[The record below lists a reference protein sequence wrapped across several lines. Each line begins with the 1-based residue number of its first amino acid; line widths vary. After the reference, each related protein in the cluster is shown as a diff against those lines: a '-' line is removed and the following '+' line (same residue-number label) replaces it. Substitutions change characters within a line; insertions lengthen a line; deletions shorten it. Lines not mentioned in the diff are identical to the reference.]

1 MACQACKPQ
10 VCKPIRKHNVPRSP
24 PPDLGCAA
32 AAANAAAVPG
42 WADPASNTS
51 SNTSSDTWPS
61 KTVAILVPFPAGGSA
76 DLSARLL
83 AEHLKTVLG
92 QPVVVENKPGAGGNL
107 AGAEAARAQG
117 DGHTLFIGTNGTQTI
132 NQSLYRHL
140 SYDPAADFTAIGMM
154 WSAPHLVVVHPA
166 IPARSLDSFI
176 AYARARPGELSYGSS
191 GIGSSTHL
199 FGEMFKARTGIDMVH
214 VPYRGQAQALED
226 LIGSRI
232 AAMFPIVPDV
242 IAAIRADQ
250 VRALVLGANSAS
262 AILPD
267 VPPMPQLGYP
277 DLILGLGRALR
288 SGSDSCADRRALA
301 RTTRRLIDSHA
312 FIERMKQVGIEVE
325 RKHLDEFLAFAQQE
339 RARWAKLIESLKLQI
354 E

>member
-1 MACQACKPQ
+1 MSLARRRL
-10 VCKPIRKHNVPRSP
+10 I
-24 PPDLGCAA
+24 LGCAA
-32 AAANAAAVPG
+32 AAANTAAVPI
-42 WADPASNTS
+42 WAEPASNTS
-51 SNTSSDTWPS
+51 SNNWPS
-61 KTVAILVPFPAGGSA
+61 KTIAILVPFPAGGSA

-107 AGAEAARAQG
+107 AAAEAARAQG

-132 NQSLYRHL
+132 NQSPYRHL
-140 SYDPAADFTAIGMM
+140 SYNPATDFTAIGMM
-154 WSAPHLVVVHPA
+154 WSAPHLVVIHPA

-214 VPYRGQAQALED
+214 VPYRGQAAALED
-226 LIGSRI
+226 LIGGRI

-242 IAAIRADQ
+242 IASIRADQ
-250 VRALVLGANSAS
+250 VRALARAANFAS
-262 AILPD
+262 GILSD
-267 VPPMPQLGYP
+267 VPRTPQLGYS
-277 DLILGLGRALR
+277 DLIASAWVALYAPAPTPASIVERLRAQLDALL
-288 SGSDSCADRRALA
+288 GSD
-301 RTTRRLIDSHA
+301 A
-312 FIERMKQVGIEVE
+312 FTERMKQVGGEVVRE
-325 RKHLDEFLAFAQQE
+325 RLDEFVAFAQQE
-339 RARWAKLIESLKLQI
+339 RGRWAKLIESLKLQI

>member
-1 MACQACKPQ
+1 MSLARRHL
-10 VCKPIRKHNVPRSP
+10 IF
-24 PPDLGCAA
+24 GCAA
-32 AAANAAAVPG
+32 AATSAAAVPS
-42 WADPASNTS
+42 WAEPS
-51 SNTSSDTWPS
+51 SNIWPS
-61 KTVAILVPFPAGGSA
+61 KTIVILVPFPAGGSA

-83 AEHLKTVLG
+83 AEHLKTVFG

-107 AGAEAARAQG
+107 AAAEAARAQG

-140 SYDPAADFTAIGMM
+140 SYDPAVDFAAICMM

-176 AYARARPGELSYGSS
+176 AYARARPGALSYGSS

-226 LIGSRI
+226 LIGGRI
-232 AAMFPIVPDV
+232 AAMFPIAPDV
-242 IAAIRADQ
+242 IASTRADQ
-250 VRALVLGANSAS
+250 VRALALASNSAS
-262 AILPD
+262 EMLPD
-267 VPPMPQLGYP
+267 VPRMPQLGYP
-277 DLILGLGRALR
+277 DLIASAWVALYAPAPTPASIIERLRAQLDALLG
-288 SGSDSCADRRALA
+288 SS
-301 RTTRRLIDSHA
+301 A
-312 FIERMKQVGIEVE
+312 FVERMKQVGIEVE
-325 RKHLDEFLAFAQQE
+325 PMRLDEFAAFSRQE
-339 RARWAKLIESLKLQI
+339 RLRWAKLIESLKLQI